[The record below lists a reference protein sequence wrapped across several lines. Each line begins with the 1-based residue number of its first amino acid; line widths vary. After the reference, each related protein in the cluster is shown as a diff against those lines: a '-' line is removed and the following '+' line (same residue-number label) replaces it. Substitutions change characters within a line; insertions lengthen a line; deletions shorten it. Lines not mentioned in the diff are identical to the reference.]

1 MATMWDKAPA
11 SRLIKYQNLS
21 WTGTGVAVSTGF
33 ASQTFQIRVVSQ
45 VAGAIAVDVT
55 GVSSTV
61 VSTAGGG
68 GAYLPAS
75 IVPEYITVSP
85 SEILSFSSTST
96 SSGTVSVAEMG

>member
-1 MATMWDKAPA
+1 LSNIKTSHGPGPALLSAPA
-11 SRLIKYQNLS
+11 SQAKLIKSESLARLP
-21 WTGTGVAVSTGF
+21 V
-33 ASQTFQIRVVSQ
+33 RV
-45 VAGAIAVDVT
+45 AVDVT

-96 SSGTVSVAEMG
+96 SSGTVSVVEMG